1 MAENLP
7 LGSDKEAFTAGCD
20 VSASPETLNMD
31 VSEEH
36 AQNTYSE
43 PPELSHSTVSLEVAS
58 KSQESH
64 PSPSSGENTN
74 ALNLFATLGLSPE
87 DLDALAQIPENK
99 ITVETLPH
107 LIMQLKAKKSARG
120 HSSDHRSQHSAS
132 PPREQQYKPSEDKW
146 EDVGPSSRPTR
157 SSSKS
162 PVHSYVV
169 DYNYGKYG
177 REDRADRAR
186 EDRDLRY
193 SKPSH
198 ERPYVE
204 SRPRSPS
211 SFEVDDFH
219 GLMPRSFPHVCSLC
233 DFDVNSSRAWSQ
245 HINGVRHAENRRD
258 LLRMYPGWDP
268 QFISNRMPDSYPPD
282 DLLSSGRAGSRSSS
296 SQRRPYSSDRSA
308 GNKNKHRTRV
318 VVTKFPKGT
327 LDVKDL
333 LKLAEPFGTVV
344 KHLVFPCKGFLEMST
359 HKEAVTVVNHYQKKP
374 FFVKDIK
381 LLIYLSPV
389 VESIKTPRLDVPEK
403 HSKNQG
409 YAVVCVS
416 HLPAGK
422 DIESELIDVAKLF
435 GEVQCSKFSTNEA
448 LIEMADFEDAE
459 IMVKYYSSNMLRI
472 NGKSVKV
479 KLWTTHKRLRMSP
492 DSAPSRRGE
501 VSRRHSSKH
510 RSEESSR
517 SSHSRN
523 KERTPTRGDSTE
535 KKEDH
540 TGEEEKSDDEHK
552 HEDDVLGELDV
563 EVDEGDKGMMVEEDE
578 DDAKEDVA
586 QDDVASWTPGE
597 EPAETSVEGVETEAD
612 GPERKSPDSAEVL
625 MEQNLEEK
633 SQESSKE
640 LCGNTEAK
648 PGENSHSQDLMKELP
663 VESAEN
669 SEIPKEELVKEEAPS
684 TEEKEAVESNE
695 CEEMLEM
702 DFPENLDDFVTLDE
716 LDEDAENS
724 ENKSEKESE
733 VSSSSKAFSD
743 DNAGRVVVIKDFRRG
758 YGSKEDIFYL
768 AKPFGKVTKHLIQYY
783 KNEAL
788 LELPTKEAAS
798 KMVEFY
804 STTKMALVC
813 GKPVTISLWLEKE
826 DGRSVFITMLPFVKF
841 SDYSLLRIAQP
852 FGKVTAYCLN
862 WTYKRCYIQMDTTE
876 AAQKMV
882 KTYSRYP
889 PKFYGRFLH
898 VYLCRKSDALIPWKM
913 PPPEHDKKPAKRERT
928 ESSRSEEDAPSSS
941 QSKAKAKEEGPT
953 TKKLCTREDKGSA
966 ERTASKEQ
974 QESAVKKNEQG
985 EAADSEEKNSDAPD
999 TSQKTLGEGAAESS
1013 EVGELSEQNG
1023 SGAASSNGE
1032 SSQACD
1038 KDEPERKTPVPLGP
1052 YQPNNPVGLDY
1063 IIPKVGYF
1071 CQLCSLF
1078 YTSEKTA
1085 KTVHC
1090 SSLSHYQK
1098 LKVKVFSG
1106 LLLLDV
1112 NCRNTFLLTH
1122 KQHTFISTMLMLFS
1136 ILMEM

>member
-1 MAENLP
+1 
-7 LGSDKEAFTAGCD
+7 
-20 VSASPETLNMD
+20 
-31 VSEEH
+31 
-36 AQNTYSE
+36 
-43 PPELSHSTVSLEVAS
+43 VAS

-64 PSPSSGENTN
+64 PSQSSGENTN

-120 HSSDHRSQHSAS
+120 HSSDHRSQRSAS

-146 EDVGPSSRPTR
+146 QDVGPSSRPPR

-162 PVHSYVV
+162 PVH
-169 DYNYGKYG
+169 

-258 LLRMYPGWDP
+258 LLR
-268 QFISNRMPDSYPPD
+268 I
-282 DLLSSGRAGSRSSS
+282 RAGSRSSS

-308 GNKNKHRTRV
+308 GERATLPPERRPLLKPKAGTRV

-416 HLPAGK
+416 HLPVGK

-479 KLWTTHKRLRMSP
+479 KLWTTHKRLR
-492 DSAPSRRGE
+492 
-501 VSRRHSSKH
+501 
-510 RSEESSR
+510 
-517 SSHSRN
+517 N

-535 KKEDH
+535 KKEDL

-563 EVDEGDKGMMVEEDE
+563 EVDEDDKGMMVEEDE
-578 DDAKEDVA
+578 DDAN
-586 QDDVASWTPGE
+586 
-597 EPAETSVEGVETEAD
+597 
-612 GPERKSPDSAEVL
+612 AEVL

-669 SEIPKEELVKEEAPS
+669 SEIPKEELVKEEATS

-695 CEEMLEM
+695 CEEEEMLEM

-724 ENKSEKESE
+724 ENTSEKESE
-733 VSSSSKAFSD
+733 
-743 DNAGRVVVIKDFRRG
+743 AGRVVVIKDFRRG

-804 STTKMALVC
+804 STTKTALVC

-826 DGRSVFITMLPFVKF
+826 ELEVCSLKSVERNIEFEFHHRKKF

-876 AAQKMV
+876 AAEKMV

-941 QSKAKAKEEGPT
+941 QSKAKANVAP
-953 TKKLCTREDKGSA
+953 
-966 ERTASKEQ
+966 EQ
-974 QESAVKKNEQG
+974 
-985 EAADSEEKNSDAPD
+985 
-999 TSQKTLGEGAAESS
+999 AAESS
-1013 EVGELSEQNG
+1013 EVSEQNG

-1063 IIPKVGYF
+1063 IVPKVGYF

-1090 SSLSHYQK
+1090 TSLSHYQK
-1098 LKVKVFSG
+1098 LKEK
-1106 LLLLDV
+1106 LDEG
-1112 NCRNTFLLTH
+1112 
-1122 KQHTFISTMLMLFS
+1122 KDKAP
-1136 ILMEM
+1136 E